1 MKSFFILHSF
11 IIPKH
16 LGEPQFVTEVPAQV
30 NIYWILVH
38 THIYI
43 QKTTEPN
50 LFTKNFPRATNI
62 NSPFY
67 VNRLLSIDLMTKT
80 RKRSTQGFC
89 TFLERV

>member
-43 QKTTEPN
+43 QKNYRT
-50 LFTKNFPRATNI
+50 
-62 NSPFY
+62 
-67 VNRLLSIDLMTKT
+67 
-80 RKRSTQGFC
+80 
-89 TFLERV
+89 